1 MYGNGVYFAE
11 SITKADEYARPD
23 DKGVCTVLLCRIIG
37 GRVHYNDEV
46 DPDPQALQDSV
57 LFSQYLPSKDQA
69 EIRLN
74 LALKTKLAP
83 QR

>member
-1 MYGNGVYFAE
+1 MM
-11 SITKADEYARPD
+11 AR
-23 DKGVCTVLLCRIIG
+23 K
-37 GRVHYNDEV
+37 V
-46 DPDPQALQDSV
+46 DPNAQALQDSV

-83 QR
+83 QRWIEFMRLIGVGVALIGVDFRLLDKRKENRSLEARILH